1 MKNYLLNKINALL
14 TVGIRENQPA
24 LEARQVKTLNQISF
38 FLCSI
43 NGFLLIVNILT
54 QRFIPLFLNIAIVF
68 LISFPIFFLNF
79 KLKYKMAQIYSFF
92 ASNTLIILYACFGI
106 LNNRIVNFEIL
117 ILGCGFF
124 GAFIFKTRWM
134 ILSLFYNLSSY
145 IFIGVMKVY
154 FLGISIDSIFIG
166 SMINCFATSIFL
178 YAIITI
184 YKRDFRLAE
193 LALSKSEDRLNLVLK
208 GSNDGWWDWDLT
220 TNTIYY
226 SPRWWQTLGY
236 EYNELSPV
244 VDLWW
249 SILHP
254 EDGPHV
260 NALYNKAMT
269 TDMNSYEVEFRL
281 MHREGHYVPV
291 LSKGFISRDNNGKA
305 IRISGSNIDL
315 TERKKNDEK
324 LQSLLKNITEKKDEL
339 SRQKSEIQ
347 IQSEKLA
354 ELNDIKDKLFSI
366 IAHDIRSP
374 IASLQLTLNSVTDE
388 VMTAEE
394 LLESLP
400 EITKNAKNILEL
412 IDSLFGWARSQLG
425 GAKIYPSIFNV
436 NKVIEEEINLFSSR
450 AKEKKIE
457 VISNVKE
464 NLNAFADKDM
474 IELVIRNLISNAIK
488 FCKQGDRVEVNV
500 SRGDTFM
507 EISVLDTGCG
517 ISVEGL
523 EKIFTTGVI
532 STEGTSGEIGT
543 GLGLMLSKEFV
554 EKNGGTMGVSSEIKK
569 GSHFF
574 FTIPI
579 AREES
584 SLT

>member
-1 MKNYLLNKINALL
+1 MKNYLQNKIHALL
-14 TVGIRENQPA
+14 SLGIRENQPV

-38 FLCSI
+38 FLGSI
-43 NGFLLIVNILT
+43 NAFLLIVNIIS
-54 QRFIPLFLNIAIVF
+54 QRFIPLYLNIAIVF
-68 LISFPIFFLNF
+68 LISAPIFFLNF
-79 KLKYKMAQIYSFF
+79 KLKYKTAQIYSFF
-92 ASNTLIILYACFGI
+92 ASNTLILLYACFGI

-124 GAFIFKTRWM
+124 GAFIFNTSWM
-134 ILSLFYNLSSY
+134 LISLLYNLSSY

-154 FLGISIDSIFIG
+154 FLGVSIDSIFIG

-208 GSNDGWWDWDLT
+208 GSNDGWWDWDLIA
-220 TNTIYY
+220 NTIYY
-226 SPRWWQTLGY
+226 SPRWWNTLGY
-236 EYNELSPV
+236 EYNELPAV
-244 VDLWW
+244 VELWW

-254 EDGPHV
+254 DDHTHV
-260 NALYNKAMT
+260 NDLYNKAMA
-269 TDMNSYEVEFRL
+269 TDMTGYEVEFRL
-281 MHREGHYVPV
+281 MHKTGHYVPV
-291 LSKGFISRDNNGKA
+291 LSKGFISRDDNGKA

-315 TERKKNDEK
+315 TERNKQQQE
-324 LQSLLKNITEKKDEL
+324 LESLVNNITEKNNEL

-347 IQSEKLA
+347 IQSEKLT
-354 ELNDIKDKLFSI
+354 ELNEVKDKLFSI

-374 IASLQLTLNSVTDE
+374 ITSLLLTLNSVTDE

-400 EITKNAKNILEL
+400 DITKNAKNILDL

-425 GAKIYPSIFNV
+425 GAKIYPNIFNV
-436 NKVIEEEINLFSSR
+436 NKVIEEEISLFSSR

-457 VISNVKE
+457 LISNVKE
-464 NLNAFADKDM
+464 NFNAFADKDM

-488 FCKQGDRVEVNV
+488 FCKNGDKVEINI
-500 SRGDTFM
+500 SRDDYFI
-507 EISVLDTGCG
+507 EISVLDTGNG
-517 ISVEGL
+517 ISPEGL
-523 EKIFTTGVI
+523 EKIFTTGVV
-532 STEGTSGEIGT
+532 STKGTSDEIGT

-554 EKNGGTMGVSSEIKK
+554 EKNGGMMGVLSELRK
-569 GSHFF
+569 GSRFF
-574 FTIPI
+574 FTVPI
-579 AREES
+579 AKQEI
-584 SLT
+584 

>member
-1 MKNYLLNKINALL
+1 MKNYLLNKIYKLL
-14 TVGIRENQPA
+14 AVGIRENQPMV
-24 LEARQVKTLNQISF
+24 EARQVRTLNQISF
-38 FLCSI
+38 FLGGI
-43 NGFLLIVNILT
+43 NAFLLLINLITL
-54 QRFIPLFLNIAIVF
+54 RFTPLLLNIAILLF
-68 LISFPIFFLNF
+68 ISAPILFLNY
-79 KLKYKMAQIYSFF
+79 KLKYKLAQIYSFF
-92 ASNTLIILYACFGI
+92 TSNTLILLYAIIGI
-106 LNNRIVNFEIL
+106 VNARIVNFEIL

-124 GAFIFKTRWM
+124 GAFIFDTRWM
-134 ILSLFYNLSSY
+134 FVSLVFNLSSY
-145 IFIGVMKVY
+145 LIIEFMKVGFLGVAIDSVFIGN
-154 FLGISIDSIFIG
+154 I
-166 SMINCFATSIFL
+166 INCFATTTFL
-178 YAIITI
+178 YIIIGI
-184 YKRDFRLAE
+184 YKRDFRLSE

-220 TNTIYY
+220 ANTIYY

-244 VDLWW
+244 VALWW

-260 NALYNKAMT
+260 NALYEEAMT
-269 TDMNSYEVEFRL
+269 TDMDSYEVEFRL

-291 LSKGFISRDNNGKA
+291 LSKGFISRDDNGKA

-315 TERKKNDEK
+315 TERKKNEEK

-339 SRQKSEIQ
+339 LRQKSEIQ

-354 ELNDIKDKLFSI
+354 ELNEVKDKLFSI

-374 IASLQLTLNSVTDE
+374 ITSLLLTLNSVTDE

-400 EITKNAKNILEL
+400 DITKNAKNILEL

-425 GAKIYPSIFNV
+425 GAKIYPSIFNIS
-436 NKVIEEEINLFSSR
+436 KVIEEEINLFSSR
-450 AKEKKIE
+450 AKEKKIDL
-457 VISNVKE
+457 ISNVKE
-464 NLNAFADKDM
+464 NLYAFADKDM

-488 FCKQGDRVEVNV
+488 FCKNGDKVEIEI
-500 SRGDTFM
+500 SLDDAFM
-507 EISVLDTGCG
+507 EISVLDTGRG
-517 ISVEGL
+517 ISMEGL

-532 STEGTSGEIGT
+532 STDGTSGEIGT

-554 EKNGGTMGVSSEIKK
+554 EKNGGAMGVLSEIKK
-569 GSHFF
+569 GSRFF
-574 FTIPI
+574 FTVPI
-579 AREES
+579 ARKES
-584 SLT
+584 